1 MEICSVNNVL
11 FHQFCS
17 LKITLLSLAQYHL
30 PNICL
35 MSLALVF
42 NRQSN
47 MKNNFLGKCS
57 LHSAIQVSVFEDLSK
72 FFTKLRKNK
81 FW

>member
-1 MEICSVNNVL
+1 MEMCSVNNVL

-35 MSLALVF
+35 MSFALVF
-42 NRQSN
+42 NKQSN
-47 MKNNFLGKCS
+47 VKKNFLEKSSLYSLIQVSIFKDISKCLRNWKKNNF
-57 LHSAIQVSVFEDLSK
+57 
-72 FFTKLRKNK
+72 
-81 FW
+81 W

>member
-1 MEICSVNNVL
+1 MEICIVNNVL

-47 MKNNFLGKCS
+47 MKNNFLGKSS
-57 LHSAIQVSVFEDLSK
+57 LHFLIQVSVFEDLSK
-72 FFTKLRKNK
+72 FLRN
-81 FW
+81 